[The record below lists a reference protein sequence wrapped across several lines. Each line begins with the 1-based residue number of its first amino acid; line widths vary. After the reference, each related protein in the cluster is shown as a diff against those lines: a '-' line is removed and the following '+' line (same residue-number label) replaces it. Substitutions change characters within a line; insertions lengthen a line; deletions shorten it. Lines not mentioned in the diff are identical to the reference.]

1 MFKGDIFHG
10 LVMGNHLRQAVLWV
24 LLVML
29 VSLLLKISKPLSNE
43 LVNERALVNMLL
55 AKEIYGFGLNSVTK
69 LA

>member
-1 MFKGDIFHG
+1 
-10 LVMGNHLRQAVLWV
+10 MGNHLRQGVLWV
-24 LLVML
+24 LLVIL